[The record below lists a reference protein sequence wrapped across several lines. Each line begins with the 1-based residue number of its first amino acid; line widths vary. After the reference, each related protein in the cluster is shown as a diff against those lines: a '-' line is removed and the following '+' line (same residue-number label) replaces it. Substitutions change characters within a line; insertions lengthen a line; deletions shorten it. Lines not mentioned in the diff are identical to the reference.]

1 MAEKVLGIGI
11 ITYNR
16 RQVLEECIARI
27 LKHTK
32 LPYRLLV
39 ADDGSPDDTAEVCR
53 KRHIDVITGENRGV
67 CWNKNRA
74 LYTLMNYDACD
85 PILLLEEDCWP
96 IVDGWEKHWIEAAAR
111 WHHVGFAHP
120 AWPANWCC
128 GGTGTPADPWLT
140 AEMTGQATVSGRF
153 DILTVGYLDTRFKGY
168 GFGHIE
174 WTERFCKAGYMK
186 KNRIPCM
193 TGGLELQVVASY
205 RNTKDIK
212 RNLALINEIRRQPF
226 VYVDPWQDEEEKALL
241 EHEVRTSFGLPY

>member
-85 PILLLEEDCWP
+85 PILLL
-96 IVDGWEKHWIEAAAR
+96 
-111 WHHVGFAHP
+111 
-120 AWPANWCC
+120 
-128 GGTGTPADPWLT
+128 
-140 AEMTGQATVSGRF
+140 
-153 DILTVGYLDTRFKGY
+153 
-168 GFGHIE
+168 
-174 WTERFCKAGYMK
+174 
-186 KNRIPCM
+186 
-193 TGGLELQVVASY
+193 
-205 RNTKDIK
+205 
-212 RNLALINEIRRQPF
+212 
-226 VYVDPWQDEEEKALL
+226 
-241 EHEVRTSFGLPY
+241 